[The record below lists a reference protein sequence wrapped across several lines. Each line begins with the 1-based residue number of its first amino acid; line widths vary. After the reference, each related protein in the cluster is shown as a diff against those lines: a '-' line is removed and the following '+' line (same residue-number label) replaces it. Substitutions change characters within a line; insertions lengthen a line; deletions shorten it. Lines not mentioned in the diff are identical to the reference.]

1 MEQAKLKRVNAVI
14 DIKLYEEIVEI
25 AKQDNRSL
33 NYTIIILLMKAIKEK
48 NRKRKNKIDINGF
61 SSN

>member
-14 DIKLYEEIVEI
+14 DIQLYEEIVDI

-33 NYTIIILLMKAIKEK
+33 NYTIIMLLMKAIKEK

>member
-14 DIKLYEEIVEI
+14 DIQLYEDIVDI

-33 NYTIIILLMKAIKEK
+33 NYTIIMLLMKAIKEK